1 MYKIFDWIAN
11 NRRIAIFLA
20 VFIVFLMI
28 LGILVLLQGT
38 DRRNSQKSLEPLQGS
53 QLEFSVNWW
62 MTTGQSGNT
71 EAINDITRKFNEKYP
86 NVKFTVT
93 EKQTDLQ
100 FIEEFLSNPDSQPD
114 LMTVNSNNMSFYQKY
129 SMPNAYF
136 KNQILGDYLERS
148 VDTVKNNNVFSGEV
162 YGVPLQ
168 VDNMQMY
175 VNKNLLNNI
184 QGSKTYAKDWET
196 LKIQASSFDKTK
208 GQSLIALGS
217 GKDIVKNFPDILGA
231 MMVQKGIFLDAKN
244 KEIKDQDLVQILKD
258 YNYFKQYL
266 TQTQND
272 FDSFKQGKSLY
283 YIDYFSANSII
294 KTEAPQLDYEITDIP
309 KYSNGI
315 NISHSRFFTTMAH
328 KKYILDQEKK
338 RILDDLTYFLSTEE
352 AQQIFATKTGLPS
365 ANKKIVGAQYKEKSD
380 SDNNRRFFDQAIV
393 ARAILPACS
402 VRYNQELQS
411 LLLNIQSKGTS
422 PTTEEINAAVFTA
435 KPRIFESVY
444 AESVCLPYKFQE

>member
-11 NRRIAIFLA
+11 NRRLAIFLA
-20 VFIVFLMI
+20 VFIVFLLI
-28 LGILVLLQGT
+28 LGILVILQGT
-38 DRRNSQKSLEPLQGS
+38 DRRSSQKSEEPLQGS
-53 QLEFSVNWW
+53 ALEFNVNWW
-62 MTTGQSGNT
+62 MTTGQSGSS
-71 EAINDITRKFNEKYP
+71 EAIQEITSKFNEKYP
-86 NVKFTVT
+86 NVRFSVT
-93 EKQTDLQ
+93 EKQSDLQ

-129 SMPNAYF
+129 SMPNSYF
-136 KNQILGDYLERS
+136 KAQILGDYLERS
-148 VDTVKNNNVFSGEV
+148 VDTIKNNNVFSGEV

-184 QGSKTYAKDWET
+184 QGAKTYAKDWET
-196 LKIQASSFDKTK
+196 LKLQASSFDKSK
-208 GQSLIALGS
+208 GQSLIALGA

-258 YNYFKQYL
+258 YNYFKQFL

-283 YIDYFSANSII
+283 YIDYYSANSII

-328 KKYILDQEKK
+328 KKNVLDLQKK
-338 RILDDLTYFLSTEE
+338 KALDDLIYFLSTEE
-352 AQQIFATKTGLPS
+352 AQKIFATKTGLPS
-365 ANKKIVGAQYKEKSD
+365 ANKKVVESQYKSKSD

-393 ARAILPACS
+393 ARAVLPSCA

-411 LLLNIQSKGTS
+411 LLLNIQSKGTT
-422 PTTEEINAAVFTA
+422 PTQEEFNQALSTS
-435 KPRIFESVY
+435 KPRILDTVY
-444 AESVCLPYKFQE
+444 SESVCLPYKFQE